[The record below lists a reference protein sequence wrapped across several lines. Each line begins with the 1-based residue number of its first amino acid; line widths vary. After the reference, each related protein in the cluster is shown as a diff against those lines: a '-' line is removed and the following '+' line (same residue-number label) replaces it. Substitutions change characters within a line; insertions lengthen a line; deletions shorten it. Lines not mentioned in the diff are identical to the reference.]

1 MRSHAIHSWL
11 ALPIA
16 AAAAALLATAGAC
29 SKQSESSNAST
40 NNGSGSSG
48 GTAAGKT
55 YVIGVVAKSQANP
68 VFQAARTG
76 AQDAARDLSERY
88 GINVEIQW
96 RTPNQEDAQQQAS
109 FVETL
114 ANQGVAGI
122 AISVSDAN
130 VLTSAI
136 NAAANNGVEIVTFD
150 SDAPNSSRFAYY
162 GVNDRDAGRKVM
174 NELARVMEGRGVV
187 AVLSG
192 NPNATNLAA
201 RVEGV
206 REAARAFPNIEIRD
220 VYYVASE
227 QNNDMA
233 ARMQQVQT
241 TNPDITGWALVGG
254 WPLYTDNAL
263 DGIYETAKV
272 VSMDPLELPI
282 QYVKRG
288 QVQVLVG
295 QPYYG
300 WGYESVRLII
310 DKLHNN
316 VTPDSPMVFAEFD
329 IVTESNA
336 DEYLENWR
344 KWLGRN

>member
-1 MRSHAIHSWL
+1 MRIQTVIKSWL
-11 ALPIA
+11 TPTITVA
-16 AAAAALLATAGAC
+16 AAAILATAAAC
-29 SKQSESSNAST
+29 SKQSESQQTTSNNQ
-40 NNGSGSSG
+40 NNAGS
-48 GTAAGKT
+48 AAAAKT

-136 NAAANNGVEIVTFD
+136 NGAVNRGVEVVTFD
-150 SDAPNSSRFAYY
+150 SDAPNSNRFAYY

-174 NELARVMEGRGVV
+174 NELARVMDGRGVV

-206 REAARAFPNIEIRD
+206 REAAREFPNIEIRD
-220 VYYVASE
+220 VFYVASE

-263 DGIYETAKV
+263 DGIYQTAKV

-300 WGYESVRLII
+300 WGYESVRLIV

-316 VTPDSPMVFAEFD
+316 KSPDSPMVFAEFD
-329 IVTESNA
+329 VVTESNA